1 MRLWQKLTIIFVL
14 LAIVPVIIIGYL
26 AYDSGRRTIDNQVE
40 NHIAAINVLKS
51 SELDRWIDSN
61 ERSIEWLAQRPL
73 VVQYSR
79 VLATVDSSNPVYSQT
94 LGYLIDSHLK
104 PRLRFGGFNELFL
117 LNPDNGT
124 IIASTSEIQVGK
136 ERADRKYFIEGKNKT
151 YLEGVYYSVS
161 LEQPAMT
168 IGTPVRDIDGS
179 LVDVL
184 AGRLDLSELSRII
197 GQKSDLHQTEETYL
211 VNNFNFF
218 VTEPRFGDGYALK
231 KTVFTDG
238 VKAGLAG
245 GEGTAFYNNYRGE
258 PVIGAYKWLPAYN
271 MAIITEI
278 GQSEAFAPIVH
289 LAWIT
294 SIIVFIIIIMVIL
307 VALLI
312 ARSITRPLNK
322 LAKGAGI
329 IGEGNL
335 DYKVGI
341 QAKDEIGELSRAF
354 DDMTG
359 KLKTTTVS
367 RDELA
372 QSEQRFRS
380 TLDNMLEG
388 CQIISFDWRYLYLND
403 VAIKHSKMSRE
414 QLLGHTMM
422 EIYPGI
428 ENSELF
434 IWLKQ
439 CMAKRVSRHMI
450 NKFTY
455 PDGSEGWFELSIY
468 PVSEGISVLSADIT
482 ERRRAEEELQALTR
496 RQQALLSTIPEIV
509 IQTDVNK
516 IYTWTNPAGYE
527 FFGDDVIGREANYY
541 FEGEQDTYEIVKPLF
556 EGDENLIYVESWQR
570 RRDGE
575 KRLLAWRSRS
585 LKDDAG
591 NVTGALSTAR
601 DITEMKEAEEE
612 IRKLNVE
619 LEQRVE
625 ERTAQL
631 QATNKELEA
640 FAYSVSHDLRS
651 PLRAIDGYTR
661 ILLEDYE
668 PLFDKE
674 GKRICS
680 VIRDNTRNMGSLI
693 DDLLSFS
700 RLGRT
705 EMQCSKIDMKTMVKS
720 IFFEITTPE
729 DRKRISFSVN
739 SIPPATG
746 DPSLMRQVWM
756 NLLSNAVKFTSKLNK
771 PVIKV
776 GAKRSGDKII
786 YTVADNGAGF
796 DMKYANKLFGV
807 FQRLHS
813 TSEFEGNGV
822 GLAIVQRVIHR
833 HGGRVWAE
841 GAVNEGA
848 KFSFS
853 LPVKGGQQ

>member
-403 VAIKHSKMSRE
+403 VAVKHSKMSRE

>member
-179 LVDVL
+179 LVGVL

-403 VAIKHSKMSRE
+403 VAVKHSKMSRE

>member
-179 LVDVL
+179 LVGVL

-403 VAIKHSKMSRE
+403 VAVKHSKMSRE

-556 EGDENLIYVESWQR
+556 EGDENLIYVESWQK